1 MPRNVASSD
10 RSDERIAA
18 LVLAAGESRRMGDAN
33 KLTIPVDGTPMVARV
48 VDAVQQS
55 HARRVIV
62 ITGHEPERIKEALS
76 GRDVELVHN
85 PDYAEGIGSSVRVGV
100 AALGDDVDGAL
111 VALADMP
118 WVSAEVINRLID
130 AFTSA
135 SELSIFIPR
144 FGGQRGNPVLWGAQ
158 HFPELLALAGDVGGK
173 ALFQRH
179 ASAICYVDVESASV
193 NLDVDTPDALQELAI
208 QGDGKPT
215 E

>member
-48 VDAVQQS
+48 VDALQQS
-55 HARRVIV
+55 HAQRVIV

-118 WVSAEVINRLID
+118 WVNAEVINRLID

-135 SELSIFIPR
+135 SEPSIFIPR

>member
-48 VDAVQQS
+48 VDSLQQS
-55 HARRVIV
+55 HAQRVIV
-62 ITGHEPERIKEALS
+62 VTGHEPERIKEALS
-76 GRDVELVHN
+76 GRDVEFVHN

-118 WVSAEVINRLID
+118 WVSTEVINRLID
-130 AFTSA
+130 AFTSD
-135 SELSIFIPR
+135 SEPSIFIPR

-158 HFPELLALAGDVGGK
+158 HFPELVALAGDVGGK

-193 NLDVDTPDALQELAI
+193 NLDVDTPDALQELASH
-208 QGDGKPT
+208 GDGKPT

>member
-1 MPRNVASSD
+1 MD
-10 RSDERIAA
+10 IDERIAA

-48 VDAVQQS
+48 VDALQQS
-55 HARRVIV
+55 HAQRVIV
-62 ITGHEPERIKEALS
+62 VTGHEPERIKEALS

-85 PDYAEGIGSSVRVGV
+85 PDYAEGIGSSVRAGV

-135 SELSIFIPR
+135 SESSIFIPR

-193 NLDVDTPDALQELAI
+193 NLDVDTPGALQELAI

>member
-1 MPRNVASSD
+1 
-10 RSDERIAA
+10 
-18 LVLAAGESRRMGDAN
+18 MGDAN

-48 VDAVQQS
+48 VDALQQS
-55 HARRVIV
+55 RVQRVIV
-62 ITGHEPERIKEALS
+62 VTGHEPERIKEALAD
-76 GRDVELVHN
+76 RVVELVHN
-85 PDYAEGIGSSVRVGV
+85 PDYAEGIGSSVRAGV
-100 AALGDDVDGAL
+100 AALGDEVDGAL

-118 WVSAEVINRLID
+118 WVNTEVINRLID
-130 AFTSA
+130 VFTSD
-135 SELSIFIPR
+135 SEPSIFIPR

-179 ASAICYVDVESASV
+179 ASAICYVDVESANV

-208 QGDGKPT
+208 HGDGKPT

>member
-1 MPRNVASSD
+1 MPRNIASSG

-85 PDYAEGIGSSVRVGV
+85 PDYAEGIRSSVRVGV

-118 WVSAEVINRLID
+118 WVNAEVINRLID

-135 SELSIFIPR
+135 SEPSIFIPR

-179 ASAICYVDVESASV
+179 ASAICYVDVESANV

-208 QGDGKPT
+208 HGDGKPT